1 MLSVRLPLS
10 IEQEL
15 ATVAKLQYTT
25 KTEIV
30 RKAILFFLDNL
41 KKQETNTPYLLGKD
55 LFGVYE
61 GEEDLSANYKQKLD
75 EMLNEKYNY
84 N

>member
-1 MLSVRLPLS
+1 MLSVRLPKD

-15 ATVAKLQYTT
+15 ANVARLEQTT

-30 RKAILFFLDNL
+30 REAILFFLENL
-41 KKQETNTPYLLGKD
+41 KEKRKNTPYTLGKD
-55 LFGVYE
+55 LFGVYD
-61 GEEDLSANYKQKLD
+61 GDSDLSSNYKQKLD
-75 EMLNEKYNY
+75 EILNEKHNH